1 MATSR
6 EPSAADNNLS
16 SLYVDEDIQTVVNAC
31 LNDLG
36 RPPPPVSFFRQL
48 AKEPPIPPTKEIVQ
62 ARMDQQRTR
71 HKEELEIMYDVQAKA
86 RKELLLQ
93 YRIAMD
99 HGDYYPDPN
108 IGERSRQRPAKLP
121 PEMSYPASMIQQQS
135 LAFNTSVEW
144 LSLAFAQ
151 SQLPLVTMLNELE
164 ERRNIVLPKSLAEF
178 NLIKAPTHQ
187 VRVARFFEGKT
198 GPWAGIAQNSA
209 EIEAALLAYKTDPE
223 FQRVVIAFLNSKQS
237 VDPRKRASIP

>member
-121 PEMSYPASMIQQQS
+121 PEMSYASA
-135 LAFNTSVEW
+135 L
-144 LSLAFAQ
+144 LSILLITDNRTACLHDTAA

>member
-36 RPPPPVSFFRQL
+36 RPPPPSVSDSVSFFRQL

-71 HKEELEIMYDVQAKA
+71 HKEELEIMYD
-86 RKELLLQ
+86 
-93 YRIAMD
+93 
-99 HGDYYPDPN
+99 
-108 IGERSRQRPAKLP
+108 
-121 PEMSYPASMIQQQS
+121 PASMIQQQS

-209 EIEAALLAYKTDPE
+209 EIEAALLAYKTDVRDSPDVHP
-223 FQRVVIAFLNSKQS
+223 VV
-237 VDPRKRASIP
+237 